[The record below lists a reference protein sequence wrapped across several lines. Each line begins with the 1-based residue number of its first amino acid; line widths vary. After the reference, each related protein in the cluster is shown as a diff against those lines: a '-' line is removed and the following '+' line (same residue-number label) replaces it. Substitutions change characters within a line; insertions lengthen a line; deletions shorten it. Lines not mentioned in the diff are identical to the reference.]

1 MMEVPA
7 EDIVGHYEEEFK
19 PLMQDNF
26 IQVTSFIVFIFYCSG
41 DGKVL
46 QNTFKE
52 ETVFFVFPAL
62 DFIFRN
68 VAYEGYDIIS
78 VEVDHA
84 HCDI

>member
-1 MMEVPA
+1 MSHNILSGDFHHLCRFFVP
-7 EDIVGHYEEEFK
+7 Y
-19 PLMQDNF
+19 
-26 IQVTSFIVFIFYCSG
+26 QVTSFIVFIFYCSG
-41 DGKVL
+41 DGEVL